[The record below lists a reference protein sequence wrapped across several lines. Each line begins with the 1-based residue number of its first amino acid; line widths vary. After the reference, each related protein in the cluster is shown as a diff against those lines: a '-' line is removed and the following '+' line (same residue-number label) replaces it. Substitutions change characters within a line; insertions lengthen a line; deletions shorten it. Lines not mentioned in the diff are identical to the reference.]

1 MPVTYHEV
9 IYEPGPVAR
18 VIMSR
23 PEYRNAQS
31 RLLLEEIDAAFQ
43 EAVDDPEVLVIVLSG
58 NGPDFSAGHDLGSPP
73 ELADREIRGWDEDF
87 VGVYDRQRDTRITNT
102 MRWRNIPKPTIAM
115 VHGRCIFGG
124 WMVAASMDLIFASDD
139 ALFLPSHTQY
149 FSAPWDLGVRKAKE
163 ILFQNRFIPA
173 REAQEL
179 GFVNQV
185 YPADVL
191 ERKTLEYAREVAERS
206 PMALRQIKHSI
217 NNMQDGQ
224 GFTTH
229 INASFMTY
237 AVGARFGQPDP
248 RMMQGKRQLSPVAEA
263 LAKLKPWPRSR
274 QD

>member
-1 MPVTYHEV
+1 MTYHEV
-9 IYEPGPVAR
+9 IYEAGPVAR
-18 VIMSR
+18 VIMNR

-31 RLLLEEIDAAFQ
+31 RVLLEEIDAAFQ
-43 EAVDDPEVLVIVLSG
+43 EAVDDPEVSVIVLSG

-73 ELADREIRGWDEDF
+73 EIADREIRGWAEDF
-87 VGVYDRQRDTRITNT
+87 VGVFDRQRDTRITNT
-102 MRWRNIPKPTIAM
+102 MRWRNVPKPTIAM
-115 VHGRCIFGG
+115 VHGKCIFGG

-173 REAQEL
+173 REALEL

-185 YPADVL
+185 YPIEAL
-191 ERKTLEYAREVAERS
+191 ERKTLAYANEVAERT
-206 PMALRQIKHSI
+206 PMSLRQIKHSI

-229 INASFMTY
+229 IDASFMTY
-237 AVGARFGQPDP
+237 AVGAKFGQPDP
-248 RMMQGKRQLSPVAEA
+248 RMVKGRRQLSPVAQA
-263 LAKLKPWPRSR
+263 LAKLQKPGNS
-274 QD
+274 

>member
-1 MPVTYHEV
+1 MTYHEV

-18 VIMSR
+18 VTMNR

-43 EAVDDPEVLVIVLSG
+43 EAVDDPAVLVIVLSG

-102 MRWRNIPKPTIAM
+102 LRWRNIPKPTIAM
-115 VHGRCIFGG
+115 VHGKCIFGG

-149 FSAPWDLGVRKAKE
+149 FSAPWDVGVRKAKE

-173 REAQEL
+173 REAMEL

-185 YPADVL
+185 FPPMCWNAK
-191 ERKTLEYAREVAERS
+191 RSSTPTRS
-206 PMALRQIKHSI
+206 PSVRRWRCASSNIQS
-217 NNMQDGQ
+217 
-224 GFTTH
+224 TTCRTAR
-229 INASFMTY
+229 ASRRISMP
-237 AVGARFGQPDP
+237 A
-248 RMMQGKRQLSPVAEA
+248 S
-263 LAKLKPWPRSR
+263 
-274 QD
+274 

>member
-1 MPVTYHEV
+1 MTYHEV

-18 VIMSR
+18 VIMNR

-31 RLLLEEIDAAFQ
+31 RVLLEEIDRAFQ
-43 EAVDDPEVLVIVLSG
+43 EANDDPEVQVIVLSG
-58 NGPDFSAGHDLGSPP
+58 NGPDFSAGHDLGSPT
-73 ELADREIRGWDEDF
+73 ELADREVRGWADDF
-87 VGVYDRQRDTRITNT
+87 VGVFDRQRDTRITNT

-115 VHGRCIFGG
+115 VHGKCIFGG

-149 FSAPWDLGVRKAKE
+149 FSAPWDLGVRKSKE

-185 YPADVL
+185 YPIEAL
-191 ERKTLEYAREVAERS
+191 ERKTLAYAGEVAQRA
-206 PMALRQIKHSI
+206 PMFLRQVKHSI
-217 NNMQDGQ
+217 NNAQDGQ

-237 AVGARFGQPDP
+237 AVGARFGQVDP
-248 RMMQGKRQLSPVAEA
+248 RMMPDKRQLSPVAEA
-263 LAKLKPWPRSR
+263 LAKLQKPGNS
-274 QD
+274 Q

>member
-1 MPVTYHEV
+1 MTDHSYESV
-9 IYEPGPVAR
+9 IYLPGPVAR
-18 VIMSR
+18 VIMNR

-31 RLLLEEIDAAFQ
+31 RVLLEEIDHAFAEAA
-43 EAVDDPEVLVIVLSG
+43 ADPEELVVVLSG

-73 ELADREIRGWDEDF
+73 ELADREVRGWAEDF
-87 VGVYDRQRDTRITNT
+87 VGVFDRQRDTRIANT
-102 MRWRNIPKPTIAM
+102 MRWRNLPKPTIAM
-115 VHGRCIFGG
+115 VHGKCIFGG

-163 ILFQNRFIPA
+163 ILFENRFIPA
-173 REAQEL
+173 REAMEL
-179 GFVNQV
+179 GFVNRV
-185 YPADVL
+185 YPREAL
-191 ERKTLEYAREVAERS
+191 ERYTLAYAEEVAQHS
-206 PMALRQIKHSI
+206 PMALRQFKHSI

-248 RMMQGKRQLSPVAEA
+248 RMMKDKRQLSPVARA
-263 LAKLKPWPRSR
+263 LAKLRPQRGG
-274 QD
+274 

>member
-1 MPVTYHEV
+1 M
-9 IYEPGPVAR
+9 
-18 VIMSR
+18 
-23 PEYRNAQS
+23 
-31 RLLLEEIDAAFQ
+31 LLEEIDRAFQ
-43 EAVDDPEVLVIVLSG
+43 EAADDPEVLVIVLSG

-73 ELADREIRGWDEDF
+73 EIADREIRGWAEDF
-87 VGVYDRQRDTRITNT
+87 VGVFDRQRDTRITNT
-102 MRWRNIPKPTIAM
+102 MRWRNLPKPTIAM
-115 VHGRCIFGG
+115 VQGKCIFGG

-173 REAQEL
+173 REAMEL

-185 YPADVL
+185 YPAEAL
-191 ERKTLEYAREVAERS
+191 ERKTLQFANEVAQRT
-206 PMALRQIKHSI
+206 PMSLRQIKHSI

-237 AVGARFGQPDP
+237 ATGAGFGSPDP
-248 RMMQGKRQLSPVAEA
+248 RLVKGRRQLSPVAQA
-263 LAKLKPWPRSR
+263 LAKLQKPGHS
-274 QD
+274 

>member
-1 MPVTYHEV
+1 MTYHEV
-9 IYEPGPVAR
+9 IYEPGSVSR
-18 VIMSR
+18 VIMNR

-31 RLLLEEIDAAFQ
+31 RLLLEEIDAAFH
-43 EAVDDPEVLVIVLSG
+43 EAVEDPGALVIVLSG

-73 ELADREIRGWDEDF
+73 ELADREIRGWAEDF
-87 VGVYDRQRDTRITNT
+87 VGIYDRQRDTRITNT
-102 MRWRNIPKPTIAM
+102 LRWRNIPKPTIAM
-115 VHGRCIFGG
+115 VHGKCIFGG

-149 FSAPWDLGVRKAKE
+149 FSAPWDIGVRKAKE

-173 REAQEL
+173 REAMEL

-185 YPADVL
+185 FPAEAL
-191 ERKTLEYAREVAERS
+191 ERKTLEYANEVAERS

-217 NNMQDGQ
+217 NNMQDAQ

-237 AVGARFGQPDP
+237 AVGAQFGQLDL
-248 RMMQGKRQLSPVAEA
+248 RMMPGKRQLSPVAQA
-263 LAKLKPWPRSR
+263 LAKLKPWPRPKPS
-274 QD
+274 DD

>member
-1 MPVTYHEV
+1 MTYQEI

-18 VIMSR
+18 VIMNR

-31 RLLLEEIDAAFQ
+31 RILLDEIDQAFAEAA
-43 EAVDDPEVLVIVLSG
+43 DDPEVQVIVLSG

-73 ELADREIRGWDEDF
+73 ELADREVNGWADDF
-87 VGVYDRQRDTRITNT
+87 VGVFDRQRDTRIANT
-102 MRWRNIPKPTIAM
+102 MRWRNLPKPTIAM
-115 VHGRCIFGG
+115 VQGKCIFGG

-139 ALFLPSHTQY
+139 ALFLASHTQY

-173 REAQEL
+173 REALEL

-185 YPADVL
+185 YPAEAL
-191 ERKTLEYAREVAERS
+191 ERYTLAYANEVAEHS

-217 NNMQDGQ
+217 NNMQDAQ

-237 AVGARFGQPDP
+237 ATGARFGQADP
-248 RMMQGKRQLSPVAEA
+248 RMVKGRRQLSPVARA
-263 LAKLKPWPRSR
+263 LAKLRKPRGS
-274 QD
+274 